1 MIVSSVDRAALENLD
16 PRLMQELIREFRLL
30 FGMSNKGFV

>member
-1 MIVSSVDRAALENLD
+1 MIVSSVDGAALENLD
-16 PRLMQELIREFRLL
+16 PRLVQELIRAFRLL